1 MDIVIWFLFIGL
13 LAGWIAGLI
22 MQGEGFGCL
31 GNMIVGVLGAMV
43 GGYVFHLFNVP
54 PGTGF
59 WGSLGTA
66 LLGAIVFLYLVRV
79 IKRI

>member
-1 MDIVIWFLFIGL
+1 MIWFLLIGL
-13 LAGWIAGLI
+13 IAGWIAGLI

-54 PGTGF
+54 AGTGF

-66 LLGAIVFLYLVRV
+66 LLGAIVFLFLVRV